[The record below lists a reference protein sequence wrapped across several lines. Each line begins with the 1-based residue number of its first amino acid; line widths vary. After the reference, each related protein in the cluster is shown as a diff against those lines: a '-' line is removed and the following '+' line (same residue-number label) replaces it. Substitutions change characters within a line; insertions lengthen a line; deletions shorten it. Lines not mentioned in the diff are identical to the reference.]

1 MGTAMNDPPMA
12 GTGRAVRFL
21 TLSTARE
28 LGILLCLS
36 VMFPFLIHIIPVP
49 QDSRLGVRLLPMF
62 YAPLIAALVGRQGTA
77 FAVALLAPWLNWALT
92 SHPSPVGAS
101 MMSLQ
106 LLVFVA
112 VMRVL
117 LVRSG
122 ARWFLATAAYLACMA
137 ATALAAELVPSLI
150 DGRDALAWVVASVFT
165 GLPGL
170 FILVAINWMVLKCYP
185 PGGQGGGPRFA

>member
-1 MGTAMNDPPMA
+1 MA
-12 GTGRAVRFL
+12 GTGRTVRFL

-62 YAPLIAALVGRQGTA
+62 YAPLLAALVGRQGTA

-92 SHPSPVGAS
+92 SHPAPAGAS

-112 VMRVL
+112 AMRAL
-117 LVRSG
+117 LARAE
-122 ARWFLATAAYLACMA
+122 ARWFFAAPAYLACMA
-137 ATALAAELVPSLI
+137 VAALAAAMLPSLI
-150 DGRDALAWVVASVFT
+150 GGRGALSWAIASVSS

-170 FILVAINWMVLKCYP
+170 FILVAINWMVLRYYP
-185 PGGQGGGPRFA
+185 PGGRGGGPRFA